1 MQDVKSRHGATLE
14 LCLTTN
20 MAAKGICQQEE
31 LASFIAI
38 LASGKPEDL
47 DAYCGKDKVI
57 RIYNNFQLGLV
68 GNTMLTLPDG
78 YTLDGMGHNLT
89 VTGGSL
95 TISGDVSELCINGK
109 KQNQI
114 RTALKKKKCNRT
126 RGCKLETEAKYRPA
140 LELYATTDL
149 STAEICR
156 QCGGTLNGFSRYV
169 NTYYRHLMLEH
180 NGIKCSQ
187 EEAGDIK
194 MNQRRGQRP
203 ETHAK
208 YKEAIA
214 ACDSMDYIEY
224 NVSQIAR
231 EFGLSG
237 TNLGRQLR
245 THYPKVLEFR
255 ERARQ
260 RLGLGDGLPRGT
272 RLWCKEQY
280 AEAVELL
287 RADRY
292 VTVQEAADRCNV
304 SYTGLEQHLIF
315 YHKELVENRIKI
327 REQATKQQRKGKIT
341 GRGTLHVPPPETIEK
356 YAEALHLY
364 RTTPMSARKI
374 AKRTGVS
381 IRGFYDYLQTWHKDL
396 VCERKGIPYEEG
408 KPVDWSSV
416 RKYNPDTAAKYAD
429 AIARLKE
436 GGLTMAKVAAEFGL
450 HPECFRQYLKEHE
463 PELHACLGMKKTEK
477 GKMVSPKSMEKY
489 KEAIHLYE
497 TTSESLKS
505 IARRFGLNDCSLGQF
520 IKRHF
525 SELIERRKQ
534 QEQVNQSS
542 IIN

>member
-1 MQDVKSRHGATLE
+1 M
-14 LCLTTN
+14 
-20 MAAKGICQQEE
+20 
-31 LASFIAI
+31 
-38 LASGKPEDL
+38 
-47 DAYCGKDKVI
+47 
-57 RIYNNFQLGLV
+57 
-68 GNTMLTLPDG
+68 
-78 YTLDGMGHNLT
+78 
-89 VTGGSL
+89 
-95 TISGDVSELCINGK
+95 
-109 KQNQI
+109 
-114 RTALKKKKCNRT
+114 ALKDQKCNLIK
-126 RGCKLETEAKYRPA
+126 GCKPETEAKYRPA

-156 QCGGTLNGFSRYV
+156 QCGVSLNGFSRYV
-169 NTYYRHLMLEH
+169 NNYHRHLMLER
-180 NGIKCSQ
+180 NGIKCSP

-203 ETHAK
+203 ETHTK
-208 YKEAIA
+208 YKKAIA
-214 ACDSMDYIEY
+214 ACDSMDYIGF

-231 EFGLSG
+231 KFGLGG
-237 TNLGRQLR
+237 TNLARQLR
-245 THYPKVLEFR
+245 THYPEVMEFR
-255 ERARQ
+255 ERARK
-260 RLGLGDGLPRGT
+260 RLGLNDNLPRGT

-280 AEAVELL
+280 AEAVKLL
-287 RADRY
+287 RADHY
-292 VTVQEAADRCNV
+292 ITVQDAAEHCNV

-327 REQATKQQRKGKIT
+327 RKQAVKEHCKGKMT
-341 GRGTLHVPPPETIEK
+341 GRGTLHAPTPETIEK
-356 YAEALHLY
+356 YTEALYLY
-364 RTTPMSARKI
+364 RTTPLSARKI
-374 AKRTGVS
+374 AKQTGVS

-396 VCERKGIPYEEG
+396 VCERKGIPYAEG
-408 KPVDWSSV
+408 KPVDWLSV
-416 RKYNPDTAAKYAD
+416 RRYNPATAAKYAD

-436 GGLTMAKVAAEFGL
+436 GGLTTAKVAAEFGL

-489 KEAIHLYE
+489 KEAIHLYK

-534 QEQVNQSS
+534 QKQVNQSS